1 MADGLLDQGKR
12 DSAIAVLDRCNELVP
27 NSKVTY
33 NYFNLL
39 MVESYYRAAHNL
51 VKSATM
57 DSLSLGINTF
67 PAATAKGNEVAKVMA
82 RNCEEELK
90 YYFTLEPRFRASVQ
104 DELQR
109 SFYIMQELSN
119 LSEHYGEKALSE
131 DIGRRLNN
139 LLTIYQPELAGKRL
153 RK

>member
-1 MADGLLDQGKR
+1 
-12 DSAIAVLDRCNELVP
+12 
-27 NSKVTY
+27 
-33 NYFNLL
+33 
-39 MVESYYRAAHNL
+39 
-51 VKSATM
+51 
-57 DSLSLGINTF
+57 
-67 PAATAKGNEVAKVMA
+67 MA